1 MRILTTIVLLGIA
14 AGMAGCGSNA
24 SSEGHN
30 GDRDLGRNSVKP
42 APVVSDKVVNQAAD
56 KAVNTIE
63 AAAATANQVTA
74 DVNHTAVK
82 AQVEAQQVTNDAA
95 RLTNDAARAG
105 NNVMNTATHDLNNAT
120 RDLNQL
126 KDAFR

>member
-1 MRILTTIVLLGIA
+1 MRTVTIILLFGFA
-14 AGMAGCGSNA
+14 ACFAGCGSHE
-24 SSEGHN
+24 SSEGR
-30 GDRDLGRNSVKP
+30 DRQVNNRVT
-42 APVVSDKVVNQAAD
+42 PVVSDKVVNQAAD
-56 KAVNTIE
+56 RAVDSIE

-82 AQVEAQQVTNDAA
+82 AQVAAQQVTNDAA

-105 NNVMNTATHDLNNAT
+105 NSVMNNATHDLNQAT

-126 KDAFR
+126 KSTF